1 MAEESYKIE
10 LIIDAKDNSAQT
22 LSQAEERINRFQQK
36 AQLVNKQLSRSLN
49 TQYKTTLTAV
59 DKTTSVVNSV
69 ERSLSRVPTK
79 YSILIAAKDMV
90 SSVVPK
96 IGSALQTAL
105 NKSVGMVKGAFS
117 TMGRIV
123 SSPFTWLGVAAGGA
137 GMTAA
142 ITAPLKLAGNMEQAR
157 LAFKFFLGS
166 EEKAR
171 KFVAEMQQMAAI
183 TPFEYK
189 DIQELSTML
198 IPLYSRM
205 YGVNNATSKT
215 LETLRLFADAGSM
228 TGAGMEGIQGAMLGF
243 TQIAQSGR
251 LNLQDLRQVTLGLRI
266 PMEDVLKNLG
276 VKSLDDISKKAIPAR
291 KAMEAIL
298 KTLEKY
304 KGGSEVQ
311 ARTLQGMMSTIKD
324 TLTMTITQFGEGML
338 APVEGILK
346 EITDALTGT
355 GSGVTALEQKLFNFG
370 RQVGN
375 AFVRMY
381 EGVKKFVK
389 ELTSLPGW
397 EDMSLLEKLTATLEK
412 VLDGMLAWIKG
423 DGKKQ
428 IDELGTTLGDFFSGV
443 FDDMLPKVL
452 PKAVDFATKLVEEVG
467 KAVWNAIKTNKVLMT
482 LLGASIGYQFFGWK
496 GAFVGAGLGFG
507 GSLVAEIAE
516 NPTPHRQ
523 QVLDL
528 MAQGYTRYEAEQLI
542 KKGNVLPYGNSKSQK
557 VSEQAI
563 LDIIS
568 QFEKEAGLVET
579 PTMTATQDV
588 NNVLLPLSI
597 NEGVK
602 KAIDTITGTVTKHA
616 LGGIFT
622 KPHIGVVAE
631 RSAEAVIPL
640 TRTQRAYELWQKA
653 GVQIGALNTA
663 YPTETKPVVRVESG
677 AKTSKVVNVNLDTR
691 GLVEEVV
698 INNQADVDKAV
709 DKIVDTL
716 APALRKAFSNMVV
729 G

>member
-59 DKTTSVVNSV
+59 DRTTSVVNSV

-79 YSILIAAKDMV
+79 HSILIEAKDMV

-123 SSPFTWLGVAAGGA
+123 SSPFTWLGVAAGGV

-142 ITAPLKLAGNMEQAR
+142 IAAPLKLAGNMEQAR
-157 LAFKFFLGS
+157 LSFKFFLGT
-166 EEKAR
+166 EDKAR
-171 KFVAEMQQMAAI
+171 KFVAEMQKMAAI
-183 TPFEYK
+183 TPFEYR

-228 TGAGMEGIQGAMLGF
+228 TGAGMEGIQRAMLGF

-276 VKSLDDISKKAIPAR
+276 VKSLDDIAKAGIPAQ

-324 TLTMTITQFGEGML
+324 VLTMTITQFGEGML

-355 GSGVTALEQKLFNFG
+355 GSGVTALQQKLFNFG

-381 EGVKKFVK
+381 EGVKKFIK

-428 IDELGTTLGDFFSGV
+428 IDELGTTLGDFLSGV
-443 FDDMLPKVL
+443 FEELLPKVL
-452 PKAVDFATKLVEEVG
+452 PSVIVFATDLIGALGTALWDALKS
-467 KAVWNAIKTNKVLMT
+467 NKVLMT
-482 LLGASIGYQFFGWK
+482 ILGAYLGWKVGGPIGALLG
-496 GAFVGAGLGFG
+496 GAAGLGVSSYF
-507 GSLVAEIAE
+507 
-516 NPTPHRQ
+516 
-523 QVLDL
+523 D
-528 MAQGYTRYEAEQLI
+528 LI
-542 KKGNVLPYGNSKSQK
+542 KKGEQTYQPPAESIK
-557 VSEQAI
+557 VMNEQYI
-563 LDIIS
+563 LDLMGMGYTRT
-568 QFEKEAGLVET
+568 EAERMVYGET
-579 PTMTATQDV
+579 KP
-588 NNVLLPLSI
+588 LPKS
-597 NEGVK
+597 GGGS
-602 KAIDTITGTVTKHA
+602 AIQEHA

-677 AKTSKVVNVNLDTR
+677 VKTSKVVNVNLDTR

-729 G
+729 V